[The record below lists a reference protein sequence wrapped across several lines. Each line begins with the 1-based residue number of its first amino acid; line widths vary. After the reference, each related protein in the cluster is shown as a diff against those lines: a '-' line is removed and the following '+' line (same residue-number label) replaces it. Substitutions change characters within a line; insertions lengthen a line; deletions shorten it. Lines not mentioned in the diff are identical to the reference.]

1 MWRHGSVVGSWL
13 VDLAAGAL
21 HEDPSLENFGG
32 EVADSG
38 EGRWFV
44 KTATDLGIPAHVI
57 TAALYESF
65 SSRGEAMYAN
75 KVLSAMR
82 FAFGGHTEDTE
93 NE

>member
-1 MWRHGSVVGSWL
+1 MVGSWL
-13 VDLAAGAL
+13 LDLAAVAL
-21 HEDPSLENFGG
+21 HEDPSLKNFGG

-38 EGRWFV
+38 AGRWFV

-57 TAALYESF
+57 TAALYERF

-82 FAFGGHTEDTE
+82 FAFGGHTEDKDSE
-93 NE
+93 

>member
-13 VDLAAGAL
+13 LDLAAVTL
-21 HEDPSLENFGG
+21 HEDPSLKNFGG

-38 EGRWFV
+38 AGRWFV

-57 TAALYESF
+57 TAALYERF

-82 FAFGGHTEDTE
+82 FAFGGHTEDKDSE
-93 NE
+93 